1 MRVIGITGGI
11 GSGKSA
17 VLRLLKEEY
26 NAYIMETD
34 VLAHDLMCVG
44 KPVYQQ
50 IVDTFGADILTNDM
64 EINRTILGSMVFS
77 DEDKLKKLNQIVHP
91 AVKNYILS
99 DIQDKKA
106 EGLVSLFVIEAA
118 LLIEDGYKEIC
129 DEIWYIRAKQ
139 EIRLKRLLQS
149 RGGSRQ
155 KWLNIIKNQSDEAF
169 YLSNCEHIVNNNE
182 DFVKTANVVKELL
195 FSSR

>member
-1 MRVIGITGGI
+1 MKIIGITGGI

-26 NAYIMETD
+26 HAYIMETD

-50 IVDTFGADILTNDM
+50 IVDTFGPDILTDDM

-77 DEDKLKKLNQIVHP
+77 DEEKLKKLNQIVHP

-99 DIQDKKA
+99 DIQNKKA
-106 EGLVSLFVIEAA
+106 QGEVSLFVIEAA

-129 DEIWYIRAKQ
+129 DEIWYIRAKE

-169 YLSNCEHIVNNNE
+169 YMSNCEHIVNNNE

>member
-169 YLSNCEHIVNNNE
+169 YMSNCEHIVNNNE